1 LRVYLDTL
9 GCRLNEAES
18 AAWARQLRDAGQQV
32 VADPAQADVCVLN
45 SCAVTAEAARKSRQR
60 LRRLHRDN
68 PQAHLVAAGCY
79 ATLAEN
85 KVAALPGVALTLDNR
100 QKARLVPEILRRWGD
115 FSARP
120 VAEASWAAAHTRAFL
135 KVQDGCNNRCT
146 YCIVRVLR
154 GDERSVPIQEVV
166 AQVNRLQAAGYQEI
180 VLTGVH
186 LGAYGHDR
194 NETIY
199 DLVTALL
206 VDTDLPR
213 LRLSSLEPWDLPAHF
228 FDLWAK
234 SRGRLLPHLHLP
246 LQSGCDRTLRR
257 MGRHTTRREFAD
269 LLAAARLAIPDLT
282 VTTDIIVG
290 FPGETEEEFA
300 ASLAFVGE
308 MAFGHVHVF
317 PYSAREGTPASLLP
331 DQVPSA
337 VKKERAQ
344 AMRKAAE
351 VDKAAHLARFVG
363 QTRAVLWERETVG
376 DAGRSLWRGLT
387 DNYLHVET
395 TFHAAV
401 LRNRI
406 VPTYLLASD
415 GTKLIGWPSVPAV
428 S

>member
-1 LRVYLDTL
+1 MRVYLDTL

-18 AAWARQLRDAGQQV
+18 AAWARQLRNAGQQV

-60 LRRLHRDN
+60 LRRLHRDH

-79 ATLAEN
+79 VTMAEN

-100 QKARLVPEILRRWGD
+100 QKAQLVPEILRRWGD
-115 FSARP
+115 FSARL
-120 VAEASWAAAHTRAFL
+120 VAGEPQATHTRAFL

-154 GDERSVPIQEVV
+154 GDERSVPIHEVV
-166 AQVNRLQAAGYQEI
+166 AQVNRLRAAGYQEV

-186 LGAYGHDR
+186 LGAYGHER
-194 NETIY
+194 GETIH
-199 DLVTALL
+199 DLVVALL
-206 VDTDLPR
+206 ADTDLPR

-228 FDLWAK
+228 FDLWAE

-257 MGRHTTRREFAD
+257 MGRHTTRREFAE
-269 LLAAARLAIPDLT
+269 LLAAARAAIADLT

-331 DQVPSA
+331 DQVPVA

-344 AMRKAAE
+344 AMREAAKA
-351 VDKAAHLARFVG
+351 DKAAHLARFVG
-363 QTRAVLWERETVG
+363 QTRAVLWERETVD
-376 DAGRSLWRGLT
+376 DAGRSRWRGLT
-387 DNYLHVET
+387 DNYLRVET
-395 TFHAAV
+395 MFHAAV

-406 VPTYLLASD
+406 IPTYLLASD
-415 GTKLIGWPSVPAV
+415 GTKLIGSPLVPAIP
-428 S
+428 